1 MKHRGPASPRDCAG
15 PKCFWRL
22 HASRSTLP
30 YMKSVGV
37 VLSGGG
43 ARGAYEVGVLQGVND
58 ALARPSDARPL
69 YQVVAGTSVGAIN
82 GAWLAANAHRHDHH
96 VVALMTLWRSLK
108 LEHHLRVDLRGLMAW
123 SSPLRLFRKPKT
135 ARDEDGPVDRFGR
148 SVLNPR
154 ALEDIVAAGIDWAQL
169 HDNVN
174 EGRLRAFIVAALHIG
189 TGATTLFGELAPGVD
204 FKTMRHPRRVF
215 RQTRIDVEHVLASA
229 AIPALFPARRVG
241 RSYFTD
247 GGLRFNTPIA
257 PAIRAGADKL
267 VVITLRHDPVQ
278 PPDIDAP
285 GDSAG
290 QYPSLVFLLG
300 KLFNALLLD
309 PVATD
314 LQVLQRFN
322 RVMEVIDVALPATE
336 RARMDAVLEQ
346 ERGMTYRRIP
356 TLVFEPSKN
365 IGVLAGEHLRRHAG
379 GWNLGRFYEWLLSR
393 AANADSTWEADLAS
407 YLLFDGGWAETLIEL
422 GRADALA
429 KRDEVRAFFEA

>member
-1 MKHRGPASPRDCAG
+1 
-15 PKCFWRL
+15 
-22 HASRSTLP
+22 
-30 YMKSVGV
+30 MKSVGV

-58 ALARPSDARPL
+58 ALERPSGSRPL
-69 YQVVAGTSVGAIN
+69 YQVIAGTSVGAIN
-82 GAWLAANAHRHDHH
+82 GAWLAANAHRHDHR
-96 VVALMTLWRSLK
+96 VDGLMALWRSLK
-108 LEHHLRVDLRGLMAW
+108 LEQHLRVDLQGLLAW
-123 SSPLRLFRKPKT
+123 SSPLRLLKKPM
-135 ARDEDGPVDRFGR
+135 RDEDGPVDRFGR

-154 ALEDIVAAGIDWAQL
+154 ALEDLVAAGIDWVQL

-204 FKTMRHPRRVF
+204 FKNMRNPRRVF

-229 AIPALFPARRVG
+229 AIPALFPARRIG

-247 GGLRFNTPIA
+247 GGLRFNTPIS

-267 VVITLRHDPVQ
+267 VIVTLRHSPLE
-278 PPDIDAP
+278 PPDVDAM
-285 GDSAG
+285 GESAD
-290 QYPSLVFLLG
+290 QYPSLIFLLG

-309 PVATD
+309 PVASD

-322 RVMEVIDVALPATE
+322 RMMEVINTGMSASE
-336 RARMDAVLEQ
+336 RARVDAVLDQ
-346 ERGMTYRRIP
+346 ERGMAYRCIP

-365 IGVLAGEHLRRHAG
+365 IGVLAGEHLRRHSSA
-379 GWNLGRFYEWLLSR
+379 WNLGRFSEWLWLR
-393 AANADSTWEADLAS
+393 AAHAESTWEADLAS
-407 YLLFDGGWAETLIEL
+407 YLLFDGHWADTLIEL

-429 KRDEVRAFFEA
+429 KRDEVRTFFEA